1 MLNTGTDADTEIT
14 WWSYNKMIQNIVMLI
29 FKMVTEMKWQNFLGI
44 ARISDIVVS
53 FGLFGPKFHSE
64 LMESK
69 FSF

>member
-1 MLNTGTDADTEIT
+1 
-14 WWSYNKMIQNIVMLI
+14 MIQNIVILI
-29 FKMVTEMKWQNFLGI
+29 FKMVTEMEWQNFLGI

-69 FSF
+69 FSL